1 MSVLADLSGESG
13 FDKSCVSESVIGGK
27 LNLFEEKPLGDLPR
41 GLLDCRRCRCQP
53 RMIQLFYRACKAD
66 GHTHAPELVEDGR
79 AYTSPSSA
87 TFLIVYGIALI
98 SDFA

>member
-1 MSVLADLSGESG
+1 
-13 FDKSCVSESVIGGK
+13 
-27 LNLFEEKPLGDLPR
+27 
-41 GLLDCRRCRCQP
+41 
-53 RMIQLFYRACKAD
+53 MIQLFYRACKAD